1 MQALKAHHAVMQTA
15 MKAKQSL
22 DVAASDALDHA
33 IGDMAKM
40 YKPQE

>member
-22 DVAASDALDHA
+22 EVTACDALEHA
-33 IGDMAKM
+33 IDDMSKM
-40 YKPQE
+40 YKPAE